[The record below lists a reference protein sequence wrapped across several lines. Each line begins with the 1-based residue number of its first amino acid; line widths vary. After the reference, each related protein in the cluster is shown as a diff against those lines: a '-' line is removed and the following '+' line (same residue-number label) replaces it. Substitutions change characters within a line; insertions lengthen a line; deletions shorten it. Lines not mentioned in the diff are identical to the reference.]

1 MHQELQSVTKEMLV
15 AQIFHIAYFGNNKAL
30 LRSHRY
36 ILVIKYMS
44 I

>member
-1 MHQELQSVTKEMLV
+1 MHQELQSVSKGMLV
-15 AQIFHIAYFGNNKAL
+15 TQIFHITCFGNNKVL